1 MQRNSQNRW
10 AELTSTIL
18 GRTDNCIKNYW
29 NCIFKHKQEQM
40 RKKLNEYTHSCIRID
55 KPKDELAYKKTLV
68 KRMLRY
74 LVYTN
79 QGAYLR
85 HLNIKRNEN
94 AFQTETTTT
103 PATSFNNQSGNGSA
117 ANPNST
123 KRANTFL

>member
-10 AELTSTIL
+10 AELTCAIL

-40 RKKLNEYTHSCIRID
+40 RIKLHEYTRACIKLD
-55 KPKDELAYKKTLV
+55 KPEDEAGYKRMLV

-79 QGAYLR
+79 QTAYLR
-85 HLNIKRNEN
+85 HLNCKSSEP
-94 AFQTETTTT
+94 AFKQQDS
-103 PATSFNNQSGNGSA
+103 PSGSIA
-117 ANPNST
+117 
-123 KRANTFL
+123 